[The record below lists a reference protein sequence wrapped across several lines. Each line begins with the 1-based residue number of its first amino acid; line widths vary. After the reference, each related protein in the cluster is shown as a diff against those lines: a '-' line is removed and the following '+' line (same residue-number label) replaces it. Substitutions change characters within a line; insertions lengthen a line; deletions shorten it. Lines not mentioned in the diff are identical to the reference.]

1 MSRNQLAVDILGVI
15 VSDQGKHDKEKSTKQ
30 YSEEELTERI
40 TPYLAH
46 ADELEDIVLSR
57 EDYEYL
63 LKKLEAEPEPNP
75 KLKKLLERKSPWK

>member
-1 MSRNQLAVDILGVI
+1 M
-15 VSDQGKHDKEKSTKQ
+15 SDQGKRDKEKNKKQ
-30 YSEEELTERI
+30 HSEEELAERI

-63 LKKLEAEPEPNP
+63 LKKLEADPEPNL
-75 KLKKLLERKSPWK
+75 KLKKLLERKALWK